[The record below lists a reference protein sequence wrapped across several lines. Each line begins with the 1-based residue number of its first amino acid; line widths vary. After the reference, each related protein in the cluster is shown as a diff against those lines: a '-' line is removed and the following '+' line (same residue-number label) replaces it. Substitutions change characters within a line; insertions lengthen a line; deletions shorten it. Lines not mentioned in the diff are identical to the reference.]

1 MNVHKLRIG
10 FAAGFAALVFAF
22 SEAAWA
28 QAPSLSLQDAA
39 KAALAKDPGIQSA
52 KWDWLSATAKAEAAN
67 WRKLPSAS
75 LTAGYTRLS
84 ELPSASTNIQ
94 VGTQT
99 VPFSLPSGLLDMYTF
114 GLNVQYP
121 VFAGFR
127 LREAAAIAELQAQG
141 KQAAVETVKR
151 ALLFEVRRA
160 YWEAVR
166 ATQNIR
172 ILRKN
177 LELTEENRRITA
189 QQFAQGAVT
198 QADKLT
204 ADLRHTQADM
214 DLGDAII
221 AQKRAFLSLAMLIGD
236 DALAAGLSAGD
247 APPPLTL
254 TTGPGDEGQPAFS
267 DSLEENGLVSDALAG
282 RPETR
287 AMEISVSAARHG
299 IALSQAPLYP
309 TLSLTGNYTLA
320 NPNSR
325 VFFQTDPQFTGT
337 WALGIQL
344 SYDLGGIPANLAE
357 RSAST
362 LAADKAASDAEKQR
376 NAVAQ
381 DVRACI
387 LNLKRARRDL
397 ELTRQMVEQA
407 TENARVARQ
416 RLGAGRANDLD
427 VSTAD
432 LGVSRSDFAVFNR
445 EIDVQIASADL
456 ARAAARDELP

>member
-1 MNVHKLRIG
+1 MRTMDANRLRVG
-10 FAAGFAALVFAF
+10 FAAVILTLAQ
-22 SEAAWA
+22 AAWG
-28 QAPSLSLQDAA
+28 QGPSLSLQDAV
-39 KAALAKDPGIQSA
+39 KAAMERDPGIQSA
-52 KWDWLSATAKAEAAN
+52 EMDWLSATAKAEAAN
-67 WRKLPSAS
+67 WRRLPSAS

-127 LREAAAIAELQAQG
+127 LREAAEIAQLQAQG
-141 KQAAVETVKR
+141 KQVGVETVKR

-172 ILRKN
+172 ILQKN
-177 LELTEENRRITA
+177 LELSAENRRITD
-189 QQFAQGAVT
+189 QQFAQGAAT
-198 QADKLT
+198 IADKLT
-204 ADLRHTQADM
+204 ADLRQTQADM
-214 DLGDAII
+214 DLGDALIM
-221 AQKRAFLSLAMLIGD
+221 QKRAFLVLATLVGD
-236 DALAAGLSAGD
+236 DGLAAGISAED

-254 TTGPGDEGQPAFS
+254 TTGPWDEGQPSFA
-267 DSLEENGLVSDALAG
+267 DSLDENALVSDAMAG

-287 AMEISVSAARHG
+287 AMEISVRAARHS

-309 TLSLTGNYTLA
+309 TLALTGNYTLA

-325 VFFQTDPQFTGT
+325 VFFQTESQFTGT

-344 SYDLGGIPANLAE
+344 SYDLGGIPANLSE
-357 RSAST
+357 RSASIQ
-362 LAADKAASDAEKQR
+362 AAEKAASDAEKQR
-376 NAVAQ
+376 NAVTQ

-387 LNLKRARRDL
+387 LSLKRARRDL
-397 ELTRQMVEQA
+397 ELTRAMVEQA
-407 TENARVARQ
+407 GENARVARQ

-432 LGVSRSDFAVFNR
+432 LGVSRADFSVTNR

-456 ARAAARDELP
+456 ARAVAKDVIQ